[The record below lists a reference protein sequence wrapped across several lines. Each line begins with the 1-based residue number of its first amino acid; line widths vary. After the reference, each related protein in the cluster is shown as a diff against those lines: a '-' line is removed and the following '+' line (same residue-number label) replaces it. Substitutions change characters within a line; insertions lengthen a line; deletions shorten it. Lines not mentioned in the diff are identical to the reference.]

1 MFGEMSSII
10 RELEMVQDRLSSL
23 TNDAAAE
30 KLALMNRREQLRT
43 RAARLAD
50 DVDAGC
56 STDQLLRQLAG
67 LRRRRDV
74 LNRQRHAR
82 PAGPMS
88 AHGTQVEDR
97 IRRIRDLLADRGIS
111 VR

>member
-1 MFGEMSSII
+1 MVGEMSSII

-23 TNDAAAE
+23 TNDALAE
-30 KLALMNRREQLRT
+30 KLALMNRREELRT

-56 STDQLLRQLAG
+56 STEQLLRQLGG

-74 LNRQRHAR
+74 LNRQRHA
-82 PAGPMS
+82 GPRGHVS
-88 AHGTQVEDR
+88 SHGTQVEDR
-97 IRRIRDLLADRGIS
+97 IRRIRALLADRGIH
-111 VR
+111 VN